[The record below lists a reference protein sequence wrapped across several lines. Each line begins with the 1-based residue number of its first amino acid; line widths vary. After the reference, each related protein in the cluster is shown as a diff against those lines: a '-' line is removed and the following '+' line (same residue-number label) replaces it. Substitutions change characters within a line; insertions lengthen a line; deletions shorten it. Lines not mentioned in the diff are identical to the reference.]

1 MSTSKTRPFR
11 RDEVADYERR
21 RYRGLDQKI
30 VHNREQR
37 ILDRVFVRIASS
49 GKFPVLDAPCGYGR
63 FSAFLLGRS
72 SFLASCDLS
81 LAMVERAA
89 ARRSAAARPSG
100 VVADLKQGLPFAPA
114 AFAVVFSLRFFHH
127 LHEAVDRRV
136 VLAEFHRVS
145 RGWAVVSFYRLNPL
159 HRFQRWVRRRLKHS
173 RTRIK
178 MITREEFESEAQQ
191 AGWKVAGV
199 FPLLRGI
206 HGQHI
211 ALLKKGGN
219 QRLVTRS

>member
-1 MSTSKTRPFR
+1 MSSSKTRPFR

-21 RYRGLDQKI
+21 RYRGLDQRI

-37 ILDRVFVRIASS
+37 ILDCVFGRIVSA
-49 GKFPVLDAPCGYGR
+49 GDFPVLDAPCGYGR
-63 FSAFLLGRS
+63 FSAFLLGRA
-72 SFLASCDLS
+72 SFLASSDLS
-81 LAMVERAA
+81 QAMVERAA
-89 ARRSAAARPSG
+89 ARRAGASRPLG
-100 VVADLKQGLPFAPA
+100 VVADLKQGLPFASA
-114 AFAVVFSLRFFHH
+114 AFAAVFSMRFFHH
-127 LHEAVDRRV
+127 LHEHEDRLA

-159 HRFQRWVRRRLKHS
+159 HRFQRWVRRGIKHS

-178 MITREEFESEAQQ
+178 MITREEFESEARR

-199 FPLLRGI
+199 YPLLRGF

-211 ALLKKGGN
+211 ALLRKG
-219 QRLVTRS
+219 